1 MLILEELKYEKILKS
16 LKPNLINKNIII
28 STNFLRLGL
37 PKFSLNLFLNLF
49 KEIITPKNIAIQ
61 TYSEFSS
68 KNNRVFSKF
77 HTPVTKNLSSLSKF
91 AFKSFPEK
99 RIISPTHSFIFLEDV
114 KSIESHVFES
124 AFGNDS
130 IFSYLLRNNYY
141 WINLGSYLSE
151 TCTFMHHVESINSD
165 FIPYRENKNFPVK
178 VFKDPDE
185 NEINFINY
193 EYFTQKEEYSHYR
206 YNWKP
211 LERDDE
217 LKKNELFI
225 EEIPISIY
233 SLENLYN
240 QGTNYIKNDNFIFIK
255 KSNSI

>member
-1 MLILEELKYEKILKS
+1 MKIKS
-16 LKPNLINKNIII
+16 TLLVK
-28 STNFLRLGL
+28 S
-37 PKFSLNLFLNLF
+37 
-49 KEIITPKNIAIQ
+49 A
-61 TYSEFSS
+61 
-68 KNNRVFSKF
+68 
-77 HTPVTKNLSSLSKF
+77 KF

-99 RIISPTHSFIFLEDV
+99 RIISPTHSFIFIEDV
-114 KSIESHVFES
+114 KTIESHVFKS

-151 TCTFMHHVESINSD
+151 TCTFMHHVESMNSD
-165 FIPYRENKNFPVK
+165 LIPYRENKNFPVK
-178 VFKDPDE
+178 VLKDQDE

-193 EYFTQKEEYSHYR
+193 EYFR

-240 QGTNYIKNDNFIFIK
+240 QGTNYIKKDNFIFIK
-255 KSNSI
+255 KSNFS